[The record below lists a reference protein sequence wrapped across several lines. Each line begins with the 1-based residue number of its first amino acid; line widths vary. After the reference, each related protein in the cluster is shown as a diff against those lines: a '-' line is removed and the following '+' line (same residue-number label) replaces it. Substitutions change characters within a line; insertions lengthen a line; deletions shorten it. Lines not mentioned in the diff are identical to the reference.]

1 MIDAILW
8 DLDGTLADTVDDI
21 AHAIGLTLAA
31 HGLPPLG
38 AERVRPFIGD
48 GAPRLVDRCVRA
60 AGGEPTHAHLGTFRD
75 AYRAYPR
82 VTAALFPGIREVLEW
97 VPVPQAVVTNKPE
110 DVSRALLAALEID
123 HFFGAVVGG
132 DTLPVRKPDAEPL
145 RHALRQLGATR
156 GLMVGDGPQDVAAA
170 RNAGLPV
177 VGVDWG
183 IHAPVG
189 ADARVT
195 TCVALRAELAAR
207 LGPRYR

>member
-21 AHAIGLTLAA
+21 AHAIDLTLAA
-31 HGLPPLG
+31 HDLPRLG
-38 AERVRPFIGD
+38 PDRVRPFIGD

-60 AGGEPTHAHLGTFRD
+60 AGGEPSAAHLATFRD
-75 AYRAYPR
+75 AYRAHPC
-82 VTAALFPGIREVLEW
+82 VTATLFPGIRAVLEW

-110 DVSRALLAALEID
+110 DVSRALIAALRID
-123 HFFGAVVGG
+123 HHFGAVVGG
-132 DTLPVRKPDAEPL
+132 DTLAARKPDAAPL
-145 RHALRQLGATR
+145 RHALRQLGAVH

-177 VGVDWG
+177 LGVNWG
-183 IHAPVG
+183 IHAPEG
-189 ADARVT
+189 ADARVGT
-195 TCVALRAELAAR
+195 ATALRAELAAR

>member
-21 AHAIGLTLAA
+21 AHAIDLALAA
-31 HGLPPLG
+31 HGLPRLG
-38 AERVRPFIGD
+38 PDRVRPFIGD
-48 GAPRLVDRCVRA
+48 GAPRLVDRCVRE
-60 AGGEPTHAHLGTFRD
+60 AGGDPTAAHLESFRE
-75 AYRAYPR
+75 AYRAYPC

-110 DVSRALLAALEID
+110 DVSRALLAALHID
-123 HFFGAVVGG
+123 HHFGAVVGG
-132 DTLPVRKPDAEPL
+132 DTLAARKPDAEPL
-145 RHALRQLGATR
+145 RHALRQLGASA
-156 GLMVGDGPQDVAAA
+156 GLMVGDGPQDVSAA

-183 IHAPVG
+183 IHAPEG
-189 ADARVT
+189 ADARVAT
-195 TCVALRAELAAR
+195 TTALRAELAAR